1 MVRYGIFN
9 YFSARIDLLE
19 DQNETLQS
27 RLETANALHDALIEE
42 NQGLRDEVRRLRGQ
56 RAEKEEFCPFL

>member
-56 RAEKEEFCPFL
+56 RAE